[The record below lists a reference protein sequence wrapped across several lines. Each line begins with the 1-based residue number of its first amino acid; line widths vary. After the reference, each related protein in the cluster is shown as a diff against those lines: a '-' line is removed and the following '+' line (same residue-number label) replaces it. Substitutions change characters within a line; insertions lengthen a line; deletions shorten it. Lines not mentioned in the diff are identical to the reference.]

1 MSQNNQNYTKL
12 EELLVYQKAM
22 EVGEQVN
29 SIVEAW
35 DYYRKKTVGIQWV
48 ESTDSIGANI
58 AEGVG
63 RFFFKEKL
71 RFMYY
76 SRGSLL
82 ESKTWL
88 QKATNRKWVTE
99 NQSEEMM
106 NHLKSCHYLLNL
118 YIKSIRA
125 QNK

>member
-29 SIVEAW
+29 EIVEEW

-106 NHLKSCHYLLNL
+106 NNLKSCHYLLNL